1 MCGGGTEIFE
11 QSIVN
16 AVTTAGNG
24 GGEGA
29 GFTRAPTSFVPYVT
43 GKQATLANR
52 GVKETSRKF
61 PQYDKELYSGTNIV
75 LHSTFD
81 YTLFY
86 TGHSE

>member
-1 MCGGGTEIFE
+1 MSAGWLPAIFDSIIGDVCGGGTEIFE

-43 GKQATLANR
+43 GKQHQLIEVSQKLRESSHNMI
-52 GVKETSRKF
+52 K
-61 PQYDKELYSGTNIV
+61 N
-75 LHSTFD
+75 
-81 YTLFY
+81 
-86 TGHSE
+86 

>member
-1 MCGGGTEIFE
+1 MSAGWLPAIFDSIIGDVCGGGTEIFE

-61 PQYDKELYSGTNIV
+61 PQYDKELR
-75 LHSTFD
+75 H
-81 YTLFY
+81 
-86 TGHSE
+86 